1 MAVLLS
7 RLFQMSLWGSILAAI
22 ILIMKRLIG
31 ERLSA
36 VFHYVVWS
44 ILILR
49 LAIPYSPGYVQP
61 LEVTESEQ
69 PPLTRQAAETAQAEQ
84 DMIAAMQ
91 EGLQFANGKG
101 NTLSDSSLSN
111 DIPEI
116 MDNKQP
122 WPFRLTNSEY
132 SSRPEDQ
139 RNSLPVIHKLLCWVY
154 VSGIGVYLFMILLSL
169 CRYRMELLPDEQPE
183 AICAIFAEERIRFGL
198 SSRIR
203 LRIAVSG
210 SPYASGVLCPC
221 VTIPLA
227 LTTDFEEADLRAVFR
242 HELTHIRYGDT
253 VLRVLLVTL
262 QGIYWFNPLIWYAFA
277 CIRRDGEY
285 ACDARVL
292 HRSSHAEQL
301 SYGKAL
307 LNVAELYTTKA
318 SVLYSTFAVRPLRRR
333 IEKIIA
339 YRPAQWWKNLAAIPL
354 ALVCMTAGIVVSAQ
368 SIEVLTLDAK
378 GLDDERA
385 WKWTL
390 EYPMLAELPDEDMA
404 LYAVDAALLDRGD
417 YSDWTYSG
425 RVALRQGDEVQL
437 CDWEQTYANRWPE
450 MVSGDYDQ
458 NGSREYAFTD
468 YDYASFVGERDGTLR
483 IVKRSANGIWDG
495 AVKLEGYEVLEQ
507 VSRQFTAG
515 EAADG
520 ELIFTLNGEP
530 CRIALPEDLQKKPL
544 LRLEL
549 LPYVRFHTEGNGLSV
564 SIAIG
569 AYFDKHPVFAGYLNA
584 PITYSKDTLTVGA
597 AAFAGSLFQDY
608 PEDWL
613 RLYDEETGLTLGLP
627 PRWESNFINTG
638 PHDLYN
644 TGHCVFELY
653 EAYNYELPFLYD
665 DVHCGFLLN
674 FLQEKQAYEDFYL
687 FLGYRNNQ
695 AIGYN
700 YPHGVEYSPD
710 DPEARV
716 RYEPLGMDEHEVVSR
731 FVVANHLSV
740 KQRLDYWNMMI

>member
-1 MAVLLS
+1 MVVLLS

-22 ILIMKRLIG
+22 ILIMKRLTG

-36 VFHYVVWS
+36 VFHYTVWG

-49 LAIPYSPGYVQP
+49 LAIPYSPGFVQP
-61 LEVTESEQ
+61 LAVTESEQ
-69 PPLTRQAAETAQAEQ
+69 PPLTRQAAETAQAGQ

-91 EGLQFANGKG
+91 EGLQLANGKG
-101 NTLSDSSLSN
+101 NTLSDSSVPN

-116 MDNKQP
+116 IDNKQR
-122 WPFRLTNSEY
+122 WSFRPTDSEY
-132 SSRPEDQ
+132 NSRPEER
-139 RNSLPVIHKLLCWVY
+139 RNFLPSIHKLFCWVY

-169 CRYRMELLPDEQPE
+169 RRYRMELLPDERPA
-183 AICAIFAEERIRFGL
+183 AICTLFAEERERFGL
-198 SSRIR
+198 SSRTR
-203 LRIAVSG
+203 LRIAISG
-210 SPYASGVLCPC
+210 SPYASGVLRPC

-253 VLRVLLVTL
+253 VIRVLLVIL
-262 QGIYWFNPLIWYAFA
+262 QGIYWFNPFVWYAFA

-307 LNVAELYTTKA
+307 LNVAELYTTKS

-468 YDYASFVGERDGTLR
+468 YDYASFVGERDGT
-483 IVKRSANGIWDG
+483 
-495 AVKLEGYEVLEQ
+495 
-507 VSRQFTAG
+507 
-515 EAADG
+515 
-520 ELIFTLNGEP
+520 
-530 CRIALPEDLQKKPL
+530 
-544 LRLEL
+544 
-549 LPYVRFHTEGNGLSV
+549 
-564 SIAIG
+564 
-569 AYFDKHPVFAGYLNA
+569 
-584 PITYSKDTLTVGA
+584 
-597 AAFAGSLFQDY
+597 
-608 PEDWL
+608 
-613 RLYDEETGLTLGLP
+613 
-627 PRWESNFINTG
+627 
-638 PHDLYN
+638 
-644 TGHCVFELY
+644 
-653 EAYNYELPFLYD
+653 
-665 DVHCGFLLN
+665 
-674 FLQEKQAYEDFYL
+674 
-687 FLGYRNNQ
+687 
-695 AIGYN
+695 
-700 YPHGVEYSPD
+700 
-710 DPEARV
+710 
-716 RYEPLGMDEHEVVSR
+716 
-731 FVVANHLSV
+731 
-740 KQRLDYWNMMI
+740 

>member
-22 ILIMKRLIG
+22 ILIMKRLTG

-36 VFHYVVWS
+36 VFHYTVWG

-49 LAIPYSPGYVQP
+49 LTIPYSPGFVQP
-61 LEVTESEQ
+61 LAVTKSEQ
-69 PPLTRQAAETAQAEQ
+69 PPLTRQAAETAQAGQ

-91 EGLQFANGKG
+91 EGLQLANGKG
-101 NTLSDSSLSN
+101 NTLSDSSVPN

-116 MDNKQP
+116 IDNKQR
-122 WPFRLTNSEY
+122 WSFRPTDSENN
-132 SSRPEDQ
+132 SRPEER
-139 RNSLPVIHKLLCWVY
+139 RNFLPSIHKLLCWVY

-169 CRYRMELLPDEQPE
+169 RRYRMELLPDERPA
-183 AICAIFAEERIRFGL
+183 AICTLFAEERERFGL
-198 SSRIR
+198 PSRTR
-203 LRIAVSG
+203 LRITISG
-210 SPYASGVLCPC
+210 SPYASGVLRPC

-253 VLRVLLVTL
+253 VIRVLLVIL
-262 QGIYWFNPLIWYAFA
+262 QGIYWFNPFVWYAFA

-292 HRSSHAEQL
+292 RRSSPTEQL

-307 LNVAELYTTKA
+307 LNVAELYA
-318 SVLYSTFAVRPLRRR
+318 PEVSVLYNTFAMRPLRRR

-339 YRPAQWWKNLAAIPL
+339 YRPARWRMKLVAIPL
-354 ALVCMTAGIVVSAQ
+354 MLACMAAGVMVSAQ
-368 SIEVLTLDAK
+368 SIEVLTLSAE
-378 GLDDERA
+378 GLDAERA
-385 WKWTL
+385 WSWSP
-390 EYPMLAELPDEDMA
+390 EYPMLSVLPEEDMA
-404 LYAVDAALLDRGD
+404 LYAIDAALLDEGE
-417 YSDWTYSG
+417 YSDWSYSG
-425 RVALRQGDEVQL
+425 RIALRQGDEVQL
-437 CDWEQTYANRWPE
+437 CSWEQTYTDGWPQITP
-450 MVSGDYDQ
+450 GDYDQ

-507 VSRQFTAG
+507 VSRQFTA
-515 EAADG
+515 DG
-520 ELIFTLNGEP
+520 ELTFTLNGKP

-549 LPYVRFHTEGNGLSV
+549 LPYVRFHTEESKLSV

-569 AYFDKHPVFAGYLNA
+569 AYFDEYPVFAGYLNA
-584 PITYSKDTLTVGA
+584 PITYSKDTLTVGTA
-597 AAFAGSLFQDY
+597 VFAGSLFQDY

-627 PRWESNFINTG
+627 SHWEGNFINLG
-638 PHDLYN
+638 PHNEYSNPCL
-644 TGHCVFELY
+644 FELY
-653 EAYNYELPFLYD
+653 EKYNYNRPPYD
-665 DVHCGFLLN
+665 GYLRYGYLLTICLDETPN
-674 FLQEKQAYEDFYL
+674 DDFFT
-687 FLGYRNNQ
+687 FLGYRGGK
-695 AIGYN
+695 GYDFQ
-700 YPHGVEYSPD
+700 YPRGVEYD
-710 DPEARV
+710 YHDPEALV
-716 RYEPLGMDEHEVVSR
+716 HYQPLNLDEYEIVSR
-731 FVVANHLSV
+731 FVIANHLSV
-740 KQRLDYWNMMI
+740 KQRLDYWQLMI

>member
-1 MAVLLS
+1 
-7 RLFQMSLWGSILAAI
+7 
-22 ILIMKRLIG
+22 
-31 ERLSA
+31 LSA
-36 VFHYVVWS
+36 VFHYGVWI

-84 DMIAAMQ
+84 DMIAAML

-116 MDNKQP
+116 MDNKRF
-122 WPFRLTNSEY
+122 WPFRSTDSEY
-132 SSRPEDQ
+132 SSPPEER
-139 RNSLPVIHKLLCWVY
+139 RNFLPAIHKLLCWGY
-154 VSGIGVYLFMILLSL
+154 VSGIGVYLFIILLAL
-169 CRYRMELLPDEQPE
+169 RRYRMEWLPDEQPE
-183 AICAIFAEERIRFGL
+183 AICTLLAKERERFGL
-198 SSRIR
+198 SSRTR
-203 LRIAVSG
+203 LRIAISG
-210 SPYASGVLCPC
+210 SPYASGVLRPC

-253 VLRVLLVTL
+253 VLRVVLVIL
-262 QGIYWFNPLIWYAFA
+262 QGIYWFNPFIWYAFA

-292 HRSSHAEQL
+292 NRSSPAEQL

-307 LNVAELYTTKA
+307 LNVAELYAPKA
-318 SVLYSTFAVRPLRRR
+318 SVLYSTFAMRPLRRR

-339 YRPAQWWKNLAAIPL
+339 YRPARWWMKLAAIPL
-354 ALVCMTAGIVVSAQ
+354 VLACMAAGIMVSAQ
-368 SIEVLTLDAK
+368 SIEVLTLSAK

-385 WKWTL
+385 WSWSP
-390 EYPMLAELPDEDMA
+390 EYPMLSVLPEEDMA
-404 LYAVDAALLDRGD
+404 LYAVDAALLDEGE
-417 YSDWTYSG
+417 YSDWSYSG
-425 RVALRQGDEVQL
+425 RIALRQGEEVQL
-437 CDWEQTYANRWPE
+437 CGWKQTYADGWPQIT
-450 MVSGDYDQ
+450 SGDYDQ
-458 NGSREYAFTD
+458 NGSKEYAFTD
-468 YDYASFVGERDGTLR
+468 YGYSSFVGERDGTLR
-483 IVKRSANGIWDG
+483 IVKRSANGLWDG
-495 AVKLEGYEVLEQ
+495 EVTLQGYTVMELL
-507 VSRQFTAG
+507 SRQFTAG
-515 EAADG
+515 EIVNG
-520 ELIFTLNGEP
+520 ELTFTLNGEP

-569 AYFDKHPVFAGYLNA
+569 AYFDKYPVYAGYLNA
-584 PITYSKDTLTVGA
+584 PITYSKDTLSVGA
-597 AAFAGSLFQDY
+597 AAFAGSFFQGY

-627 PRWESNFINTG
+627 PHWESNFINTG
-638 PHDLYN
+638 PNDLYN
-644 TGHCVFELY
+644 AGHCVFELY

-665 DVHCGFLLN
+665 DVHCGFLLS
-674 FLQEKQAYEDFYL
+674 FFQEKQAYEDFYL
-687 FLGYRNNQ
+687 FLGYRNSQ
-695 AIGYN
+695 PIGYN

-740 KQRLDYWNMMI
+740 KHRLDYWDMM

>member
-22 ILIMKRLIG
+22 ILIMKRLTG

-36 VFHYVVWS
+36 VFHYTVWG

-49 LAIPYSPGYVQP
+49 LTIPYSPGFVQP
-61 LEVTESEQ
+61 LAVTKSEQ

-116 MDNKQP
+116 MDNKQL

-169 CRYRMELLPDEQPE
+169 RRYRMELLLDERPA
-183 AICAIFAEERIRFGL
+183 AICTLFAEERERFGL
-198 SSRIR
+198 SSRTR
-203 LRIAVSG
+203 LRITISG
-210 SPYASGVLCPC
+210 SPYASGVLRPC

-253 VLRVLLVTL
+253 VIRVLLVIL
-262 QGIYWFNPLIWYAFA
+262 QGIYWFNPFVWYAFA

-292 HRSSHAEQL
+292 RRSSPTEQL

-307 LNVAELYTTKA
+307 LNVAELYA
-318 SVLYSTFAVRPLRRR
+318 PEVSVLYNTFAMRPLRRR

-339 YRPAQWWKNLAAIPL
+339 YRPARWRMKLVAIPL
-354 ALVCMTAGIVVSAQ
+354 MLACMAAGVMVSAQ
-368 SIEVLTLDAK
+368 SIEVLTLSAE

-385 WKWTL
+385 WKWSP
-390 EYPMLAELPDEDMA
+390 EYPMLSVLPEEDMA
-404 LYAVDAALLDRGD
+404 LYAVDAALLDEGE
-417 YSDWTYSG
+417 YSDWRYSG
-425 RVALRQGDEVQL
+425 RIALRQGEEVQL
-437 CDWEQTYANRWPE
+437 CGWKQTYADGWPQITP
-450 MVSGDYDQ
+450 GDYDQ

-483 IVKRSANGIWDG
+483 IVKRGANGIWDG
-495 AVKLEGYEVLEQ
+495 TVKLEGYEVLEQ
-507 VSRQFTAG
+507 ISPQFAAG
-515 EAADG
+515 EVMDG
-520 ELIFTLNGEP
+520 ELTFTLNGKP

-627 PRWESNFINTG
+627 PHWESNFLNLA
-638 PHDLYN
+638 PYRYYARDYRFDLY
-644 TGHCVFELY
+644 ER
-653 EAYNYELPFLYD
+653 YNYTITPKYD
-665 DVHCGFLLN
+665 DNVHFGFILS
-674 FLQEKQAYEDFYL
+674 FYTSPEIYEDFYG
-687 FLGYRNNQ
+687 FLGYYNG
-695 AIGYN
+695 IPFDYN
-700 YPHGVEYSPD
+700 YAHGVEFD
-710 DPEARV
+710 DRDTEAKT
-716 RYEPLGMDEHEVVSR
+716 RYQLLGADENEIVSR

-740 KQRLDYWNMMI
+740 KQRLDYWDMM